1 MLCPECNRRFDGDAG
16 ACPRCVQA
24 KGVVKTS
31 TILISS
37 GERRSVYRSVEEV
50 PDSLKRQ
57 LIRSTNGRNSA
68 TIVIADRQGRKE
80 IAKAIR
86 NLPGPAAAAP
96 VNPAPRVRLTFATV
110 PQIIGLLAILAAT
123 ATVWLIFR

>member
-1 MLCPECNRRFDGDAG
+1 MICPECHHRFEGNDGS
-16 ACPRCVQA
+16 CPRCESV

-37 GERRSVYRSVEEV
+37 GGTRKVYRSVEDV
-50 PDSLKRQ
+50 PDGLKRD
-57 LIRSTNGRNSA
+57 LLRSTNGLNSA

-86 NLPGPAAAAP
+86 NLPGTVKPEPGRPQKPKIPPAVLQSAA
-96 VNPAPRVRLTFATV
+96 V
-110 PQIIGLLAILAAT
+110 ILLISVAVL
-123 ATVWLIFR
+123 VWALFR